1 MATLVYS
8 PRIQAHIQ
16 ITNKQ
21 GNTEILDLSEDLVA
35 GTLSIRSNALHTFQF
50 QLQNTQRKYDG
61 MIRPMDKIV
70 VTMTR
75 IGAAARVFSG
85 YMNNG
90 PVFSVWPR
98 VLNLSAT
105 CTLKR
110 LAYWSW
116 DSTAP
121 ASATLLQTWNNT
133 NATGASGT
141 PSTGNQTSAADGGLR
156 DLVLSLLTQVCNWP
170 AGQIHIGSIPP
181 AWFQFAQ
188 AIGDEIEAAADES
201 SLIGSLGGTASV
213 GGTSLTSGATLPAG
227 TYGGV
232 SINATQAQNAST
244 IYSVAAGLNLTAHD
258 ASMGIGCA
266 MQESSLINLTSGTAD
281 SVGLFQQRPS
291 QGWGTAAQCEDP
303 TYASQ
308 QFFSHLIQVPSY
320 ETIPYAQA
328 IQAVQRSANGSLY
341 AKWQTFS
348 DAAVAQLQTLNVNS
362 SNAQNLVGNST
373 GGSIGEAAPS
383 GATGRNVAAYGY
395 NLITSRAANP
405 IHYTLGGDS
414 PDTTAAADVQSLD
427 CFTGDTIVHTSNR
440 GPIAIQDVVEG
451 DSVWTW
457 DHGALASRKVV
468 RWMER
473 GAKQTYTMRSRGRMV
488 RATGNHQFLVIAREL
503 AHRNPQT
510 GRYDPVEWR
519 TEWRKLSNIQR
530 GDLVVSIDR
539 LPSPT
544 EPQQLPDGTPI
555 TEEIAWLLGE
565 YVGDGSL
572 SGGSVNICAFK
583 DDVRQRIIDIVKRVW
598 DANGKTHPTQGVMI
612 SSVSL
617 RKVIQGLGLS
627 VSHAQHKRVP
637 DVVKKLPAREL
648 RAFLDGYNE
657 ADGWRDKGKREGHLT
672 YSSCSRELISEVR
685 ALHIGLGDR
694 TTNISTNYRKHPI
707 VIKGRLVKKALPL
720 HTFVAYPDSPKR
732 QQNLLEDYGVR
743 RALPDRAFTIER
755 ITSIKPD
762 VIEPTYDIE
771 VEGSHNFLADGMVAH
786 NCSSFVQWAYWHA
799 SNVHLVRTAAQQQ
812 AACTHQF
819 PAATGQF
826 VKGAVLFSEP
836 GHIELSLGNG
846 YTAAAHSS
854 SFPLGEFGQC
864 QVSIAYNGP
873 SFTTA
878 GLLPG
883 IDYTDAATTQAAADL
898 LTSLTGTQHTVS
910 NPDEFPGDG
919 TGTSTPGAAGSST
932 TGSDSAASV
941 FNALVNVY
949 TWGYVPSVAGQV
961 LAGPRA
967 LMNDDPI
974 LPFVANL
981 MQASMR
987 SWCSAPNGDFMAWF
1001 PDYFNIWN
1009 YAGIMTIQPIEL
1021 MDFTVDW
1028 ADANIVTHQYVIG
1041 SIPGMGTVVDQTS
1054 GTLDATTTPGLQ
1066 QELTSQGIA
1075 TMDFPQ
1081 IFRAIFGQDATQD
1094 FLTEYLNRFGA
1105 RPDVEQVPSIQ
1116 QGQPEFFLAL
1126 YLFMQHWAN
1135 QFSATIPT
1143 TFMPE
1148 LWPGM
1153 IMQIPAF
1160 SFQAYV
1166 VNVTHTFSYGP
1177 SGSFTTQTDVCAPAR
1192 IGDSDVMSVF
1202 GMLPEGGTTYLA
1214 PEPAQPTS
1222 PSTALNAQPGS

>member
-1 MATLVYS
+1 MSTLVYS

-21 GNTEILDLSEDLVA
+21 GNAEILDISEDLVA
-35 GTLSIRSNALHTFQF
+35 GSLSIRSNALHTFQF

-98 VLNLSAT
+98 VLNMTAT

-121 ASATLLQTWNNT
+121 ASSTLLSSWNTT
-133 NATGASGT
+133 NAASASGA

-170 AGQIHIGSIPP
+170 QGQIHIGSIPP

-188 AIGDEIEAAADES
+188 AIGDEIEAAANETA
-201 SLIGSLGGTASV
+201 LIGTLGGNASV
-213 GGTSLTSGATLPAG
+213 GGTSISSGAQLPAG
-227 TYGGV
+227 SYGGV
-232 SINATQAQNAST
+232 TISTVQAQNASI
-244 IYSVAAGLNLTAHD
+244 IYSVAAGLSLTAHD

-266 MQESSLINLTSGTAD
+266 MQESSLVNLSSGDRD

-303 TYASQ
+303 TYAST
-308 QFFSHLIQVPSY
+308 QFFQHLTRVPSY
-320 ETIPYAQA
+320 ETLPYAQA

-341 AKWQTFS
+341 AKWQTMS
-348 DAAVAQLQTLNVNS
+348 DAVVAKLQSLNVS
-362 SNAQNLVGNST
+362 TSNAQNLL
-373 GGSIGEAAPS
+373 GSSSSGIGEATPS

-395 NLITSRAANP
+395 NLITSHATNP
-405 IHYTLGGDS
+405 IHYALGGDD
-414 PDTTAAADVQSLD
+414 PDTTDAANVTKLD
-427 CFTGDTIVHTSNR
+427 
-440 GPIAIQDVVEG
+440 
-451 DSVWTW
+451 
-457 DHGALASRKVV
+457 
-468 RWMER
+468 
-473 GAKQTYTMRSRGRMV
+473 
-488 RATGNHQFLVIAREL
+488 
-503 AHRNPQT
+503 
-510 GRYDPVEWR
+510 
-519 TEWRKLSNIQR
+519 
-530 GDLVVSIDR
+530 
-539 LPSPT
+539 
-544 EPQQLPDGTPI
+544 
-555 TEEIAWLLGE
+555 
-565 YVGDGSL
+565 
-572 SGGSVNICAFK
+572 
-583 DDVRQRIIDIVKRVW
+583 
-598 DANGKTHPTQGVMI
+598 
-612 SSVSL
+612 
-617 RKVIQGLGLS
+617 
-627 VSHAQHKRVP
+627 
-637 DVVKKLPAREL
+637 
-648 RAFLDGYNE
+648 
-657 ADGWRDKGKREGHLT
+657 
-672 YSSCSRELISEVR
+672 
-685 ALHIGLGDR
+685 
-694 TTNISTNYRKHPI
+694 
-707 VIKGRLVKKALPL
+707 
-720 HTFVAYPDSPKR
+720 
-732 QQNLLEDYGVR
+732 
-743 RALPDRAFTIER
+743 
-755 ITSIKPD
+755 
-762 VIEPTYDIE
+762 
-771 VEGSHNFLADGMVAH
+771 
-786 NCSSFVQWAYWHA
+786 CSSFVQWAYFHA
-799 SNVHLVRTAAQQQ
+799 SNVHLARTAAQQQ

-819 PAATGQF
+819 PASVGQY

-854 SFPLGEFGQC
+854 TFPLGEFGQC
-864 QVSIAYNGP
+864 QVSIADNGP

-883 IDYTDAATTQAAADL
+883 IDYTDAATTQAAADT
-898 LTSLTGTQHTVS
+898 LTQLTGTQHTVS
-910 NPDEFPGDG
+910 NPAEFPGDG
-919 TGTSTPGAAGSST
+919 TGSTTPGAAGSASNGT
-932 TGSDSAASV
+932 DSSASV
-941 FNALVNVY
+941 FNALINVY

-1001 PDYFNIWN
+1001 PDYFDIWN
-1009 YAGIMTIQPIEL
+1009 YAGKMVIQPIEL

-1028 ADANIVTHQYVIG
+1028 ADANIVTHQYVVG
-1041 SIPGMGTVVDQTS
+1041 SIPGMGTVIDQGS
-1054 GTLDATTTPGLQ
+1054 GNLTTTNEGGLI
-1066 QELTSQGIA
+1066 LDVTSQGIA

-1105 RPDVEQVPSIQ
+1105 RPDIEQVPSIQ
-1116 QGQPEFFLAL
+1116 QGRPEFFLAL

-1135 QFSATIPT
+1135 QFTANIPV

-1148 LWPGM
+1148 IWPGM
-1153 IMQIPAF
+1153 IAQIPAF

-1166 VNVTHTFSYGP
+1166 VNVTHTFSFGP
-1177 SGSFTTQTDVCAPAR
+1177 NGSFTTNIDVCAPAR
-1192 IGDSDVMSVF
+1192 IGDSDKMSVF
-1202 GMLPEGGTTYLA
+1202 GMLPAGGTTYIA
-1214 PEPAQPTS
+1214 PEPAQPTTPS
-1222 PSTALNAQPGS
+1222 PALNAQPTPSLNVQTQRPS